1 MQLWTGKKLVDK
13 TLKINKMGIPN
24 RQIGWSQESNL
35 LWQISKQL
43 EQLIKLT
50 GELVPTTTTTT
61 TTAAP

>member
-1 MQLWTGKKLVDK
+1 
-13 TLKINKMGIPN
+13 MGIPN